1 MSSNTKNFLIVLA
14 FIIVLILIGIGV
26 YYFSVI
32 NVEKEPLNGDTFTK
46 KMQEI
51 GYTIKD
57 INDISEEDDTQEK
70 NTENRS
76 EERRVGKECRSRW
89 SPYH

>member
-32 NVEKEPLNGDTFTK
+32 NVEKEPLNGNTFTK
-46 KMQEI
+46 KCKKLVI
-51 GYTIKD
+51 
-57 INDISEEDDTQEK
+57 
-70 NTENRS
+70 
-76 EERRVGKECRSRW
+76 
-89 SPYH
+89 P